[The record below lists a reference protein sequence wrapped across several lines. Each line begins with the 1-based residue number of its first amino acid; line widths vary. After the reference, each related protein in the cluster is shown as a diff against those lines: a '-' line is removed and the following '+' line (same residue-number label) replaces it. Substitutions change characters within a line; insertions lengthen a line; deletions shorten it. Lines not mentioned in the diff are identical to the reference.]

1 MGLQSMG
8 SQRVGHN
15 RVHTHTHRELSGGHG
30 LEITAWSLPLP
41 SKSLVTTPEA
51 PKMRLLMAAG
61 GWMKNATQPMISSH
75 LAKHPPI

>member
-15 RVHTHTHRELSGGHG
+15 GAHTHTHTHTHTELSGGHS

-51 PKMRLLMAAG
+51 PKMRLLMAAS
-61 GWMKNATQPMISSH
+61 GWMKNVTQPMISKPSG
-75 LAKHPPI
+75 